1 MGSSPSPFSRGEKQ
15 MANQDGWRK
24 ALVGFPPGEYA
35 KIKAQAEREDRTA
48 TAHIRHLA
56 RKGYEMTENT
66 NIA

>member
-1 MGSSPSPFSRGEKQ
+1 